1 MKSALLIFLFLLVTP
16 KILVAQEHDS
26 TPTPAPS
33 LSACK
38 VSLKTWSSEKIETL
52 TLDQLF
58 ERMHTLVACADGAKK
73 AKKKTKVVASY
84 LDEFYRTHTE
94 LANRTFDFIRRHDLQ
109 VEFTNEEN
117 SRSRDTAQVSISVEE
132 EKP

>member
-1 MKSALLIFLFLLVTP
+1 MKSALIIFLFVLVTP
-16 KILVAQEHDS
+16 KISVAQERDLS
-26 TPTPAPS
+26 PAPS
-33 LSACK
+33 TSVCK
-38 VSLKTWSSEKIETL
+38 LSLKAWSSEKIEML

-58 ERMHTLVACADGAKK
+58 ERMHILVACADGAKK
-73 AKKKTKVVASY
+73 AKKKTKVVSAY

-117 SRSRDTAQVSISVEE
+117 SRSRDTAQISINVEE

>member
-1 MKSALLIFLFLLVTP
+1 MKSALIILLFLLVTP
-16 KILVAQEHDS
+16 KILVAQERDL
-26 TPTPAPS
+26 TPAPS
-33 LSACK
+33 LSVCK
-38 VSLKTWSSEKIETL
+38 ISLKTWSSEKIEVL
-52 TLDQLF
+52 SLDQLF

-73 AKKKTKVVASY
+73 AKKKTKVVSAY

-117 SRSRDTAQVSISVEE
+117 SKSRDTAQVSISVEE
-132 EKP
+132 EKPN